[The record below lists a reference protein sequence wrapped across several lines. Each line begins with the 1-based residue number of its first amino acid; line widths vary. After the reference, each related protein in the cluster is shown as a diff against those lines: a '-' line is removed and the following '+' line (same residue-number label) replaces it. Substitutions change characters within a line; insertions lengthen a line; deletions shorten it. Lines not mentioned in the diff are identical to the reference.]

1 MLCSASASWVLSN
14 FVFLH
19 IPLPLT
25 LLAFLS
31 AAPCFWGSLLG
42 NRSWVGGTWTQSCFS
57 LVLACLHDAY
67 FPRCLALN
75 FLFRTLNFP
84 SLFSFK
90 YSIPGRNQ
98 TFVLHHTSGNMFFFS
113 VQMWILVRI
122 PVSHIDFATTSGNSL
137 CTSCDVPWVIF
148 QSYILFLL
156 LLFDNSWVD
165 DGKFPKD
172 NVHSYFD
179 STKVP

>member
-19 IPLPLT
+19 IPLSPT

-67 FPRCLALN
+67 FPRCLDLN

-84 SLFSFK
+84 SLFSSK
-90 YSIPGRNQ
+90 YSIPRRNQ

-113 VQMWILVRI
+113 VQMWILVNCKDTCNTYWFCYYFWQFI
-122 PVSHIDFATTSGNSL
+122 MYF
-137 CTSCDVPWVIF
+137 
-148 QSYILFLL
+148 
-156 LLFDNSWVD
+156 SWC
-165 DGKFPKD
+165 PM
-172 NVHSYFD
+172 SYFPELYFV
-179 STKVP
+179 SFIVIW

>member
-14 FVFLH
+14 FIFLH
-19 IPLPLT
+19 IPLSPT

-67 FPRCLALN
+67 FPRCLDLN

-84 SLFSFK
+84 SLFSSK
-90 YSIPGRNQ
+90 YSIPRRNQ

-113 VQMWILVRI
+113 VQMWILVNCKDTCNTYWFCYYFWQFI
-122 PVSHIDFATTSGNSL
+122 MYF
-137 CTSCDVPWVIF
+137 
-148 QSYILFLL
+148 
-156 LLFDNSWVD
+156 SWC
-165 DGKFPKD
+165 PM
-172 NVHSYFD
+172 SYFPELYFV
-179 STKVP
+179 SFIVIW

>member
-1 MLCSASASWVLSN
+1 LLCSASASWVLSN

-42 NRSWVGGTWTQSCFS
+42 NHSWVGGTLTQSCFS

-67 FPRCLALN
+67 FPRCLDLN

-84 SLFSFK
+84 SLFSSK

-98 TFVLHHTSGNMFFFS
+98 TFVLHHISGNVLFF
-113 VQMWILVRI
+113 VQMWILVNFKN
-122 PVSHIDFATTSGNSL
+122 H
-137 CTSCDVPWVIF
+137 
-148 QSYILFLL
+148 FLL
-156 LLFDNSWVD
+156 LRHFGRIKVGVD
-165 DGKFPKD
+165 IVLWEFAIINPWIIK
-172 NVHSYFD
+172 
-179 STKVP
+179 